1 MVVELRPL
9 TAEDVEAHNAG
20 EDELIVRWLT
30 GGYGTVEGT
39 AEHFAVLADNA
50 AAGIGKRGYGVWVD
64 GRLGG
69 YVDFDPDL
77 DDGLEADE
85 VNLSYCVHP
94 WARGRGVAGEAVGL
108 VSAVLRRDGIGRRA
122 AIRSDPDNPASERVA
137 EKAGFRFV
145 REFVSGTDRHPDG
158 SPATLRLYVL
168 DL

>member
-9 TAEDVEAHNAG
+9 TAEDAEAHCAG
-20 EDELIVRWLT
+20 EDELVVRWLT

-50 AAGIGKRGYGVWVD
+50 ETGIGKRGFGVWVD

-69 YVDFDPDL
+69 YVDFDPYL
-77 DDGLEADE
+77 DDGRSPDE

-94 WARGRGVAGEAVGL
+94 WARGRGVAVEAVRL
-108 VSAVLRRDGIGRRA
+108 TCDVLRRDRIGSRA
-122 AIRSDPDNPASERVA
+122 AIRVGPDNAASIRVA
-137 EKAGFRFV
+137 EKAGFPARA
-145 REFVSGTDRHPDG
+145 DLHLRHG
-158 SPATLRLYVL
+158 HARRLQSAALRLLLL